1 MRNLSRNTKAFY
13 YSLYTG
19 EVEVTTGTP
28 PVGTGVYVSA
38 YATPVLT
45 RGSIT
50 AVKGR
55 VVSEVFGLSENY
67 DAVITLFGA
76 NPGIDETTLLW
87 IEGTNTSLPY
97 DYIVKQV
104 APSLNTIL
112 IAIKK
117 VNISA

>member
-19 EVEVTTGTP
+19 MAEVMVGTP
-28 PVGTGVYVSA
+28 PVGTGEWLPG

-50 AVKGR
+50 PVKGR

-76 NPGIDETTLLW
+76 NPGIDEATLLW
-87 IEGTNTSLPY
+87 IEGTNTSLPH

-117 VNISA
+117 VSVSA